1 MVRDKKTGLVCDV
14 AMANK
19 LCCCFRFSCCLQAC
33 FTIAQMDKCS
43 IPPSPTSVALGN
55 ALDSV
60 RLCATFVF
68 ASAAAEAQWAVGSP
82 ISVSSE
88 PKAAGDIV
96 SKMKTTLFP
105 FSNGTI

>member
-1 MVRDKKTGLVCDV
+1 MVQTVMVRDKKTGLVCDV

-33 FTIAQMDKCS
+33 FTIAQLDMCS
-43 IPPSPTSVALGN
+43 IPPSATSPALGD

-68 ASAAAEAQWAVGSP
+68 ASAAAEAQWAEGCLAVRSRSPGSP
-82 ISVSSE
+82 KQLE
-88 PKAAGDIV
+88 K
-96 SKMKTTLFP
+96 L
-105 FSNGTI
+105 